1 MKYAFK
7 VRYHKM
13 AKEFVMPSS
22 SSSSTAI
29 ASSRARAQE
38 CQTLEEKLGEDQFDE
53 DQHIKTIADR
63 LNDDVLSEFQRERME
78 IQQLADKTSQQLK
91 QNVYKNYTRW
101 VAYRKCGN

>member
-1 MKYAFK
+1 
-7 VRYHKM
+7 M

-22 SSSSTAI
+22 SSSSSTI
-29 ASSRARAQE
+29 APSRGRARE
-38 CQTLEEKLGEDQFDE
+38 FQTLAEKLGEDQFDE
-53 DQHIKTIADR
+53 DQHIKIIADR

-101 VAYRKCGN
+101 VAYRKCVN